1 MFLCFLS
8 SRKRLLGY
16 IDSQIA
22 EVKTTTEGRDAT
34 RIGEDARKF
43 MQDTIDKDNE
53 VINTID

>member
-1 MFLCFLS
+1 M
-8 SRKRLLGY
+8 RLLGY

-22 EVKTTTEGRDAT
+22 EVRTTTEGRDAT